1 MGVSN
6 AELQAP
12 HTARVLFL
20 VTLVFV
26 ILVVGTILWKLAS
39 TVVTELQ
46 SHGYIVPISVTG
58 AQRYWYGVV
67 TVIIAAAAATI
78 VFLAVDLIRREE

>member
-12 HTARVLFL
+12 HTARVLLL

-26 ILVVGTILWKLAS
+26 IIIVGTIMWRIA
-39 TVVTELQ
+39 TTIVTELQ
-46 SHGYIVPISVTG
+46 SHGYTVPISVTG